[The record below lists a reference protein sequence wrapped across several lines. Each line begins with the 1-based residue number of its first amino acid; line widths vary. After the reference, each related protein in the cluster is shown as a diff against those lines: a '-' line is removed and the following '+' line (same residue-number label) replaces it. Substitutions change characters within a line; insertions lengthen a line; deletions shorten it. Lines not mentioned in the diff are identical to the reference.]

1 MRAIKLA
8 VGTDGRNRTVLWSF
22 KSKTGRTQPQ
32 AAEWIFSPAVWLPSL
47 IKPSPGMA
55 VAYIDYSS
63 MEFLL
68 AASLS
73 DGHCGPVNN
82 MLTMYRSGDPYLAFA
97 KKVGAVPQ
105 SATKKTH
112 GEVRDRYKVML
123 LSTQYGLS
131 SPSLAARL
139 KISEF
144 EAHEM
149 LGQHHEQFSQ
159 YWAWSDD
166 YIQHAMQTG
175 FVQTAFGWGYHI
187 GIVGV
192 VNERSLRNWPIQSA
206 GADILE
212 AQLHYGGAAQHQTVS
227 ADSRRGDDRG
237 AD

>member
-1 MRAIKLA
+1 
-8 VGTDGRNRTVLWSF
+8 
-22 KSKTGRTQPQ
+22 
-32 AAEWIFSPAVWLPSL
+32 
-47 IKPSPGMA
+47 
-55 VAYIDYSS
+55 
-63 MEFLL
+63 
-68 AASLS
+68 
-73 DGHCGPVNN
+73 
-82 MLTMYRSGDPYLAFA
+82 
-97 KKVGAVPQ
+97 
-105 SATKKTH
+105 
-112 GEVRDRYKVML
+112 ML

-131 SPSLAARL
+131 APSLAARL

-206 GADILE
+206 GADILRLSCIMAERHNIRLLAPIHDAVMIE
-212 AQLHYGGAAQHQTVS
+212 APTERIEADAALMREIMRRASRIVLNAT
-227 ADSRRGDDRG
+227 ADGTHELRTDKTIVCYPNRYTDPRGDEIWEHVLQIITAQQTTQEERR
-237 AD
+237 A

>member
-1 MRAIKLA
+1 
-8 VGTDGRNRTVLWSF
+8 
-22 KSKTGRTQPQ
+22 
-32 AAEWIFSPAVWLPSL
+32 
-47 IKPSPGMA
+47 
-55 VAYIDYSS
+55 
-63 MEFLL
+63 
-68 AASLS
+68 
-73 DGHCGPVNN
+73 
-82 MLTMYRSGDPYLAFA
+82 
-97 KKVGAVPQ
+97 
-105 SATKKTH
+105 
-112 GEVRDRYKVML
+112 
-123 LSTQYGLS
+123 
-131 SPSLAARL
+131 
-139 KISEF
+139 
-144 EAHEM
+144 M